1 MTTALPRWL
10 VAFGTGLLFAIG
22 LGISGMLHPAKVVG
36 FLDIGGSWD
45 PSLAFV
51 MGGGVLANL
60 LFVRVALKR
69 PHPLL
74 DTRFQFPAL
83 TKVDRK
89 LLGGSALFG
98 MGWGLGG
105 YCPGPGLVSAT
116 TLSGDALLFAG
127 VMTLAIAG
135 TRLFEAR
142 RNR

>member
-1 MTTALPRWL
+1 MNSSLPRRL

-36 FLDIGGSWD
+36 FLDIGGRWD

-51 MGGGVLANL
+51 MGAGVLANL

-69 PHPLL
+69 SHPMFDIKFHLPTL
-74 DTRFQFPAL
+74 S
-83 TKVDRK
+83 KVDGK
-89 LLGGSALFG
+89 LLWGSALFG
-98 MGWGLGG
+98 IGWGLGG

-127 VMTLAIAG
+127 VMTLGIGG
-135 TRLFEAR
+135 TRMFEAR
-142 RNR
+142 RSR